1 MLNVKVR
8 APGQTRP
15 AKIADAA
22 GGPHPG
28 GGAVNSG
35 QAAPLEILKS

>member
-8 APGQTRP
+8 APGTRP

-28 GGAVNSG
+28 GGAVDSG